1 MKRVISLICVMLSLL
16 FVASTVVSASDG
28 MSFGVSTES
37 VSNCMQVSAVGVN
50 DFVYVNT
57 NVCTGYEYRT
67 QIVRDSLRFLSLRN
81 TEALPVYSLDAESGF
96 TNAYYEINKAS
107 EDESWKQ
114 LNSVQKEGI
123 ALALMFGYPSQTPN
137 ELGASSK
144 DDAYAATQA
153 IIWEYASGI
162 RTNIN
167 SFDKLSSPWFVS
179 IKNSP
184 AELVYNNLLDCMNSY
199 KTYSSYNRNNIINNR
214 FIFALSSASQ
224 FSEVPLVYYT
234 GDVPTDA
241 QRLYGS
247 VSVKVVDDKQQALF
261 GAVFELSN
269 VETGEKFVLGP
280 SDSSGIATV
289 SDSKGNSKI
298 VPFGNYILTETK
310 FPVGYTSDE
319 IAKWNLSVNSTEH
332 DGALNI
338 KVVNVAKKGYLV
350 IEKEIEGTGTPVSGA
365 VYELRTLEGEVV
377 ATIGPTDEDGYAI
390 SEGGRN
396 NPSIP
401 YGTYKLY
408 EMGVPEGYNLNTFIC
423 DVVLKDNENTAATG
437 ESAGV
442 NLTLKSQTAPPLINE
457 PYFISGDSDGDGKVS
472 IKDATLIQKHLA
484 QIICIT
490 DLVNSYAADVDL
502 SDTITIKDATVI
514 QKYLANYNIEDCF
527 VGEKIYISFV

>member
-1 MKRVISLICVMLSLL
+1 MKKIFRAYLSALLVVL
-16 FVASTVVSASDG
+16 FVITA
-28 MSFGVSTES
+28 
-37 VSNCMQVSAVGVN
+37 CMQVSAVCVN

-57 NVCTGYEYRT
+57 NDFTDYKYCTSR
-67 QIVRDSLRFLSLRN
+67 VDAVLRFLSIR
-81 TEALPVYSLDAESGF
+81 EGEHSPVYSLDAESGF
-96 TNAYYEINKAS
+96 TDAYYEINKAL
-107 EDESWKQ
+107 EDEGWKQ
-114 LNSVQKEGI
+114 LNSVQKEGV
-123 ALALMFGYPSQTPN
+123 ALALMFGYPSQTLN

-153 IIWEYASGI
+153 IIWEYSSGI

-184 AELVYNNLLDCMNSY
+184 AELVYNNLLNCMNSY
-199 KTYSSYNRNNIINNR
+199 KTHSSYNRNKLINNR
-214 FIFALSSASQ
+214 FIYTLSSASQ

-234 GDVPTDA
+234 GDVPNDS

-247 VSVKVVDDKQQALF
+247 VSIKVIDDKQQALP

-269 VETGEKFVLGP
+269 VETGERFVLGP
-280 SDSSGIATV
+280 SDSSGLATV
-289 SDSKGNSKI
+289 SDSKENSKI

-319 IAKWNLSVNSTEH
+319 IAKWNLSVNDTEH

-338 KVVNVAKKGYLV
+338 KVINVAKKGYLV

-365 VYELRTLEGEVV
+365 VYELRTVDNEVV
-377 ATIGPTDEDGYAI
+377 AVIGPTDEDGYAI

-408 EMGVPEGYNLNTFIC
+408 EVGVPEGYELSSFIC

-442 NLTLKSQTAPPLINE
+442 NLTIKSHTTPPIVNE
-457 PYFISGDSDGDGKVS
+457 KYFISGDSDGDGKVS

-490 DLVNSYAADVDL
+490 DLVNTYAADVDL
-502 SDTITIKDATVI
+502 SGTITIKDATVI
-514 QKYLANYNIEDCF
+514 QKHLANYNVADCF
-527 VGEKIYISFV
+527 VGEKIFIPLV